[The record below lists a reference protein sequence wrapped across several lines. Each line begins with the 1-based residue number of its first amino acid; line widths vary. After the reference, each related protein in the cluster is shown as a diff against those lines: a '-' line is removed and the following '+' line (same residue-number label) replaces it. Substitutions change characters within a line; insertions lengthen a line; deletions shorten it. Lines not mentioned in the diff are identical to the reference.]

1 MRSLS
6 SFREVSSSDG
16 DVTPQRKLMP
26 NVWRR
31 ITLNKSAFL
40 WLANVHYSAM
50 SNLRK
55 TLLAAGFGILV
66 LAVAIVA
73 LSPAAQ
79 PVYKGQ
85 PLDYWLQIIYTRS
98 SAEAEPAIRYMG
110 TNTLPFLLRDLQYEK
125 SPLIESV
132 SRLGSKIPF
141 LHIPPPRYIPDER
154 NYAATFAFMWL
165 GTNSAPAV
173 PQLIKMYDSHPNA
186 SWSSYVP
193 LAVGF
198 VGPPAKQAVP
208 MLLSALTKTNSMVRL
223 YAAKAL
229 GQIHADAPE
238 SVTALV
244 HCLRDPQEDVR
255 MSAVWALHE
264 FGPGAKKAVPDLLQF
279 VRDEKHGAKPMSI
292 GKFPLQII
300 FTVNIYDV
308 AREAVWNL
316 DPDAARKANF
326 DPYPGHPKPR
336 R

>member
-1 MRSLS
+1 
-6 SFREVSSSDG
+6 
-16 DVTPQRKLMP
+16 
-26 NVWRR
+26 
-31 ITLNKSAFL
+31 
-40 WLANVHYSAM
+40 
-50 SNLRK
+50 
-55 TLLAAGFGILV
+55 
-66 LAVAIVA
+66 
-73 LSPAAQ
+73 
-79 PVYKGQ
+79 
-85 PLDYWLQIIYTRS
+85 
-98 SAEAEPAIRYMG
+98 
-110 TNTLPFLLRDLQYEK
+110 
-125 SPLIESV
+125 
-132 SRLGSKIPF
+132 
-141 LHIPPPRYIPDER
+141 
-154 NYAATFAFMWL
+154 MWL

-208 MLLSALTKTNSMVRL
+208 MLLSALTNTNSMVRL

-229 GQIHADAPE
+229 RQIHADAPE

-279 VRDEKHGAKPMSI
+279 VRDEKDGAKPMSI
-292 GKFPLQII
+292 GKFPFQII